1 MNENP
6 EMTGQMTFQN
16 HTTYMRAPSLVIRY
30 TQYGAGEIRLQIF
43 DNLRTIIFPV
53 GEIYKLKYE
62 CHMAPG
68 KF

>member
-1 MNENP
+1 M
-6 EMTGQMTFQN
+6 
-16 HTTYMRAPSLVIRY
+16 HTIWRRRKKTP
-30 TQYGAGEIRLQIF
+30 TF
-43 DNLRTIIFPV
+43 DNLKTVIFPV